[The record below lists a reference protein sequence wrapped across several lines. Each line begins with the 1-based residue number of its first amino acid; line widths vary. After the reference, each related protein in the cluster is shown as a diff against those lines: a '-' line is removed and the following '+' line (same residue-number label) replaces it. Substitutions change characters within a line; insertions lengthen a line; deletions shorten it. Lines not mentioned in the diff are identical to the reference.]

1 MYPEIIINTYIKMG
15 DDFINVFD
23 FNGHIDN
30 PDNIDGAIELS
41 IYGKKLIDKSMWD
54 YIDALWCYLSTGL
67 SVVSNGEEFKTNF
80 PDQPIEVKFKPIHNN
95 HNILVSVKCSSSEA
109 KIVVDKKA
117 FLSAMSNHAK
127 KFFEHLEIIEP
138 NSESN
143 CNYAL
148 NFLNKIDLNRRD

>member
-1 MYPEIIINTYIKMG
+1 MG

-67 SVVSNGEEFKTNF
+67 SVVSNGEEF
-80 PDQPIEVKFKPIHNN
+80 
-95 HNILVSVKCSSSEA
+95 
-109 KIVVDKKA
+109 
-117 FLSAMSNHAK
+117 
-127 KFFEHLEIIEP
+127 
-138 NSESN
+138 
-143 CNYAL
+143 
-148 NFLNKIDLNRRD
+148 